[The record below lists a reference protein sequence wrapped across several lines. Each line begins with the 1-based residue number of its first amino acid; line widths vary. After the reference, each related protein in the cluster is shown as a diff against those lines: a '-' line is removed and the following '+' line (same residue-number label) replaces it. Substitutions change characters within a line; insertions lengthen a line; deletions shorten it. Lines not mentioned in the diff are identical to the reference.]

1 MKLVTYLY
9 EDYKKIIKSD
19 LSVWIAGIFIAI
31 IALLLFIWQ
40 APWGVAGGY
49 RNWGDWFFYSIG
61 INYSRPKYPWLN
73 GISLSNL
80 GIFFGA
86 FVSSLLNNQFRFQW
100 TNSAEYFKAFVG
112 GLLMG
117 CGASLARGC
126 NVGGFYTA
134 VGMFSAG
141 GYMMMIGLTF
151 GAYLGLRYLVWEMEK
166 NISQSKIIPSIGRF
180 NSITKHPSILNFMG
194 IFLTIAVV
202 ILFNIYSIFGH
213 TIEGGEIFFG
223 FLLGI
228 VLHRSRFCF
237 VRAFRDPIMT
247 GETQMVKAVALS
259 LFVYGIGAAVIK
271 WLYVQPIEMGVY
283 HPFWIGSFTGGVIF
297 GVGMVITGGCA
308 TSVLWRLGEGN
319 MKMLLALFSFSIS
332 DSIFHYL
339 LNKYDIYNYLGKGV
353 FIPEK
358 IGWQSTIAV
367 FLIILLFWIILTQW
381 NEINEKFIIS

>member
-1 MKLVTYLY
+1 MVKYLY

-19 LSVWIAGIFIAI
+19 LSVWMAGIFIAI
-31 IALLLFIWQ
+31 IALLFFIWQ

-49 RNWGDWFFYSIG
+49 RNWGDWFFYSTG
-61 INYSRPKYPWLN
+61 VNHAKPRYPWLN
-73 GISLSNL
+73 GLSLSNL

-86 FVSSLLNNQFRFQW
+86 FASSLLNNQFRFQW
-100 TNSAEYFKAFVG
+100 TSGSEYLKALVG

-117 CGASLARGC
+117 CGAAFARGC

-134 VGMFSAG
+134 IGMFSAG
-141 GYMMMIGLTF
+141 GYMMMIGLSL
-151 GAYLGLRYLVWEMEK
+151 GAFIGLRYLVWEMEK
-166 NISQSKIIPSIGRF
+166 NISQSKIIPPSGMF
-180 NSITKHPSILNFMG
+180 NSLTKYPYILNSMG
-194 IFLTIAVV
+194 IFLIIAVI

-213 TIEGGEIFFG
+213 TIEGGQIFFG
-223 FLLGI
+223 FFLGI

-237 VRAFRDPIMT
+237 VRGFRDPIMT
-247 GETQMVKAVALS
+247 GDTQMVKAVALS
-259 LFVYGIGAAVIK
+259 LFIYGMGAAVIK

-283 HPFWIGSFTGGVIF
+283 HPFWIGSFIGGILF

-332 DSIFHYL
+332 NSISHYIL
-339 LNKYDIYNYLGKGV
+339 KKYDIYNYLGKGI

-358 IGWQSTIAV
+358 IGWQFTIAV
-367 FLIILLFWIILTQW
+367 FLVLLLCWIALAQW
-381 NEINEKFIIS
+381 NEMNEKFIIS